1 MVGKSLASVAVAFML
16 VLSSVS
22 FLSASAAFASLGVA
36 SQSPGQLS
44 PSQGSFTPDYYLLG
58 QLKQGNVYQTQ
69 RPRSLPLQGGTQF
82 ALDYYTPG
90 DFQGAYG
97 LTGYLAEGGG
107 GRGETIAIIDAYG
120 DPEISQDLNA
130 FDLAFGLP
138 PANLNI
144 IPVGPYEP
152 SLGIT
157 YGWDAEV
164 ALDVEAAHMMAPL
177 ANINLVVASNDS
189 NGLFYAIKDVVTN
202 HLGDVVSMSWGGPED
217 LFGLS
222 GFSSQGILNY
232 PYADYYFSLGA
243 SEGITF
249 FSSSGDTGAFDGTT
263 SPTGGASFPA
273 TSPFVTAVGGTTLFV
288 TPYSGTFASLNSS
301 AVYSGEDAWSI
312 SPQYVGAQ
320 ISSGGGYSTLFAK
333 PSYQDGTVSGSV
345 RAIPDVA
352 ADANPYTGMVVVLEG
367 GLYVEGGTSL
377 SSAMWAGMAADL
389 DQYVGHP
396 LGALNPYLY
405 SIDQDKGLY
414 DEAFNQV
421 ASGYNGAY
429 QAGPGYNL
437 VTGLGSPDFPN
448 LAHAVGSLVGGLS
461 VKVGTSLSPLGS
473 LPQYAYGDT
482 FSIAATVKST
492 LGTTVS
498 TGAFTAEIDS
508 TSGLVVIAPLS
519 FNGSKWVG
527 NYHVQSGSPPGTWS
541 ITVSGSSGGTTGQGS
556 TDIEVGMSM
565 ALVSPIPY
573 PFSTPIP
580 PNQTFHIDVD
590 ASYPNGTAISDAV
603 LTAHFLQGGKDVFD
617 VPLTPTGGGA
627 YSAEPMLAVGMPRER
642 TPSSSTAPASGA
654 SSSTSTSGRG

>member
-1 MVGKSLASVAVAFML
+1 MVGKSLASVAVALML
-16 VLSSVS
+16 VLSSVP

-36 SQSPGQLS
+36 SRPPGQLS
-44 PSQGSFTPDYYLLG
+44 SSQGSFTPDYYLLG

-69 RPRSLPLQGGTQF
+69 RPRSVPLQGGTQF

-97 LTGYLAEGGG
+97 LTDYLAEGGG

-138 PANLNI
+138 PANLSI

-189 NGLFYAIKDVVTN
+189 NGLFYAIKDVITN
-202 HLGDVVSMSWGGPED
+202 HLGDVVSMSWGEPED

-222 GFSSQGILNY
+222 GFSSQGFLNY
-232 PYADYYFSLGA
+232 PYADYYLSLGA

-263 SPTGGASFPA
+263 SPSGGASFPA

-301 AVYSGEDAWSI
+301 AVYLGEDAWSI

-320 ISSGGGYSTLFAK
+320 ISSGGGYSALFAK

-352 ADANPYTGMVVVLEG
+352 SDANPYTGMVVVLEG

-389 DQYVGHP
+389 DQMSGISRVAHP
-396 LGALNPYLY
+396 Y
-405 SIDQDKGLY
+405 STP
-414 DEAFNQV
+414 
-421 ASGYNGAY
+421 S
-429 QAGPGYNL
+429 
-437 VTGLGSPDFPN
+437 TRTRGSMTRP
-448 LAHAVGSLVGGLS
+448 S
-461 VKVGTSLSPLGS
+461 TRSP
-473 LPQYAYGDT
+473 Q
-482 FSIAATVKST
+482 
-492 LGTTVS
+492 
-498 TGAFTAEIDS
+498 
-508 TSGLVVIAPLS
+508 
-519 FNGSKWVG
+519 
-527 NYHVQSGSPPGTWS
+527 
-541 ITVSGSSGGTTGQGS
+541 GTTGPTRPG
-556 TDIEVGMSM
+556 
-565 ALVSPIPY
+565 P
-573 PFSTPIP
+573 
-580 PNQTFHIDVD
+580 
-590 ASYPNGTAISDAV
+590 GTTWS
-603 LTAHFLQGGKDVFD
+603 L
-617 VPLTPTGGGA
+617 
-627 YSAEPMLAVGMPRER
+627 
-642 TPSSSTAPASGA
+642 ASGRPTFP
-654 SSSTSTSGRG
+654 TSRTRWELGRRAQR